1 MAVYFGNKKV
11 QIHSGS
17 IAGVSLTDFVQGTMQ
32 GEYIDA
38 NVTSLRF
45 GAFASCAN
53 ITKVSLP
60 NCTKIPGSYAFS
72 AAGDLEE
79 ISLPNVTSGT
89 FTSTFRGCYNV
100 KTIDLRSLGGVTLD
114 TNCFRGCLSL
124 KTLILGGTAVN
135 PIINTNVLYGT
146 PETMSIYVPDNLVD
160 DYKAATNWATFA
172 SRIKSRNDYPG
183 GAI

>member
-45 GAFASCAN
+45 GAFASCVN
-53 ITKVSLP
+53 LTKVSLP
-60 NCTKIPGSYAFS
+60 NCTQIMGNYMFFT
-72 AAGDLEE
+72 AANLEE
-79 ISLPNVTSGT
+79 ISLPNVISGT
-89 FTSTFRGCYNV
+89 FSSTFRGCPKL
-100 KTIDLRSLGGVTLD
+100 KTIDLRSLGGATLK
-114 TNCFRGCLSL
+114 TYCFRNCSSL
-124 KTLILGGTAVN
+124 ETLIFGGTE
-135 PIINTNVLYGT
+135 INTIIDTSVLYGT

-160 DYKAATNWATFA
+160 AYKTATNWTTFA